1 MYEAVVFDDR
11 PVMHPAALPDMRDR
25 TLTIGDAHERRMIG
39 WRVGWVV
46 APGDLVNDA
55 SRVQIYTGLT
65 TSGFEQV
72 GVRVA
77 LDESPADFAA
87 VVAEYQARRDETM
100 RQLEGLPAVPA
111 AGGWSLLLDTRSLD
125 IDPSDL
131 SRHLLEQKVAATPM
145 VGWGGEVAARHIRFV
160 FSNEPVERLA
170 LLGDRLRR
178 AMAAATTSA

>member
-1 MYEAVVFDDR
+1 
-11 PVMHPAALPDMRDR
+11 
-25 TLTIGDAHERRMIG
+25 
-39 WRVGWVV
+39 
-46 APGDLVNDA
+46 
-55 SRVQIYTGLT
+55 
-65 TSGFEQV
+65 
-72 GVRVA
+72 
-77 LDESPADFAA
+77 
-87 VVAEYQARRDETM
+87 M